1 MDWWQPETKEKY
13 LERAQCIIDQYGNY
27 SVQLGEETL
36 NLNGINTQGENIAD
50 NGGIKEAYIS
60 YQSLVSSLGPEPQL
74 PGLPFSPSQLF
85 WLSGASKWCTV
96 SRPRSIKNQ
105 VSRTSLSEFYP
116 LTVLIDS
123 DWSPLSVKLQGQR
136 AVLQP
141 GSVLSGL
148 ELSCGLSDESS
159 QEVHCLVMT
168 GITEK

>member
-27 SVQLGEETL
+27 SVKLGQETL

-60 YQSLVSSLGPEPQL
+60 YQSLVSRLGPEPHL

-105 VSRTSLSEFYP
+105 VSRPSLTP
-116 LTVLIDS
+116 HDL
-123 DWSPLSVKLQGQR
+123 
-136 AVLQP
+136 
-141 GSVLSGL
+141 
-148 ELSCGLSDESS
+148 
-159 QEVHCLVMT
+159 H
-168 GITEK
+168 

>member
-60 YQSLVSSLGPEPQL
+60 YQSLVSRLGPEPQL

-85 WLSGASKWCTV
+85 WLSGASVWCSV
-96 SRPRSIKNQ
+96 QRPEALKEEVLTDPHSPARFRINVPFSN
-105 VSRTSLSEFYP
+105 RPEFA
-116 LTVLIDS
+116 S
-123 DWSPLSVKLQGQR
+123 DWNCPLGSPMNPVNRCSVWKRQ
-136 AVLQP
+136 
-141 GSVLSGL
+141 
-148 ELSCGLSDESS
+148 
-159 QEVHCLVMT
+159 
-168 GITEK
+168 KYF